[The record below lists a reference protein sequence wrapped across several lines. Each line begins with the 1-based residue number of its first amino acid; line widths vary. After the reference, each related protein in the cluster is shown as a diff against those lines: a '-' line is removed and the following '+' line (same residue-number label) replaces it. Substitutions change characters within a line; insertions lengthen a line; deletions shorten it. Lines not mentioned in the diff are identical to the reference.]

1 MNSRLLKCI
10 IVIAVGVG
18 IWLIPAPVGVKQQ
31 AWNLFAFF
39 VATILGLILQPFSMG
54 IVCFSS
60 LTFIA
65 LAKVLT
71 PAQVL
76 SGFGNGTIWLV
87 VSAVLF
93 SKAFV
98 KTGLGRRIA
107 YKIMETIGHKTLN
120 IAYALAIS
128 DLIISPATPSVTARS
143 GGVIFPIGKSVAE
156 AFGSYPG
163 ETSKKMGAFL
173 IQSVTHVSMVTST
186 VFLTAQA
193 GNVLVAALAA
203 KVLNYN
209 IDWMLWFKAA
219 IVPSM
224 VLFLITPMILYK
236 FYSPEIKET
245 PAAKEIAQKELEK
258 MGPMKQSEKILSGTF
273 ILALALWATSQWTKV
288 DATIVGMLGIS
299 IMLLTQV
306 LTWEDVITEKTAWD
320 TLVWMGSIIALAG
333 FLNSLGFIGWF
344 SKLISASLTGYE
356 WTTVLMLVLIIHMY
370 TQYAFAGLSAH
381 VTAFFPALAAVAI
394 AAGAPVPITVIS
406 LGMMSSLCGCLTQYA
421 SGPSPIFFGAGY
433 TDVKTW
439 WKIGFFMSLL
449 HITVLL
455 GVGLP
460 WWKFIGL
467 W

>member
-1 MNSRLLKCI
+1 MSSRLLKCLA
-10 IVIAVGVG
+10 VIAVGLG
-18 IWLIPAPVGVKQQ
+18 IWIIPVPTGLNSQ

-54 IVCFSS
+54 IVCFAS

-107 YKIMETIGHKTLN
+107 YLIMQSIGHKTLN

-128 DLIISPATPSVTARS
+128 DLIIAPATPSVTARS

-156 AFGSYPG
+156 AFNSYPG
-163 ETSKKMGAFL
+163 ESSRKIGAYL

-193 GNVLVAALAA
+193 GNVLVAALSA

-224 VLFLITPMILYK
+224 VLFWAIPFILYK
-236 FYSPEIKET
+236 FYPPEIKET
-245 PAAKEIAQKELEK
+245 PAAKNIAKVELDK
-258 MGPMKQSEKILSGTF
+258 MGPMKTSEKILACTF

-288 DATIVGMLGIS
+288 DATIVGMFGIT

-333 FLNSLGFIGWF
+333 FLNTLGFIPWF
-344 SKLISASLTGYE
+344 SKIIGDSLGTYS
-356 WTTVLMLVLIIHMY
+356 WTTVLILVLIIHMY

-381 VTAFFPALAAVAI
+381 VTAFFPALATVAI
-394 AAGAPVPITVIS
+394 SAGAPVPITVIS

-439 WKIGFFMSLL
+439 WKIGFLISLL
-449 HITVLL
+449 HIAVLL
-455 GVGLP
+455 GIGLP